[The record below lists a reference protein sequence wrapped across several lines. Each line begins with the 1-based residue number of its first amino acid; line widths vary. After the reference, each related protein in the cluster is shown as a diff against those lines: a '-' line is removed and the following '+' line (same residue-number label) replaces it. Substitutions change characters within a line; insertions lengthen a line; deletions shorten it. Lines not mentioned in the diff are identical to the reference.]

1 MTQSPTARDYELA
14 ELAKSRKEQTGGP
27 PTKEELAAIDRIIV
41 EQARTRIADHPPR
54 SRGA

>member
-1 MTQSPTARDYELA
+1 MTQPPTERDYELA

-27 PTKEELAAIDRIIV
+27 PTTEELAAIDRIIV